1 MPSTSKKQHNL
12 MEMVARNPAEAQRT
26 GVPESVAKEF
36 VKDDKGRTF
45 DHVAHHDALKKAAR
59 AMPIDPRPRGGKR
72 TY

>member
-1 MPSTSKKQHNL
+1 MPSTSQKQHNL
-12 MEMVARNPAEAQRT
+12 MEMVAHDPAAAQRT

-36 VKDDKGRTF
+36 VRGDKGRTF
-45 DHVAHHDALKKAAR
+45 DHEAHHEALKKAAR